1 MMDLSTLV
9 RSALAEDIGTG
20 DITTESCVAAD
31 ALGKARI
38 IAKAAIV
45 LSGHVVATE
54 VFAQLNA
61 QYHPVIHDGDSVNAG
76 AVIAEVSGPL
86 RSLLTGERLA
96 LNFLMHLSGIAT
108 HTAHTI
114 ARAGALKVVDTRKT
128 TPLLRRLEK
137 AAVRHG
143 GGHNHRFALYDAVL
157 IKDNHIAAAG
167 GLQVAIART
176 RAAAP
181 DLQIQVEVED
191 LTQLA
196 EAIEAGADAV
206 LLDNMNNATLK
217 LAVQQ
222 ADGRVMLEASG
233 NMDAARI
240 AQLKDIGLDRVSMG
254 GLIHQATWV
263 DLSMKM
269 S

>member
-1 MMDLSTLV
+1 MDLRTLV
-9 RSALAEDIGTG
+9 ASALAEDIGTG
-20 DITTESCVAAD
+20 DITTNSCVAAD
-31 ALGKARI
+31 AQGSARI
-38 IAKAAIV
+38 LAKAPLV
-45 LSGHVVATE
+45 VSGHTVATE
-54 VFAQLNA
+54 VFAQLSA
-61 QYHPVIHDGDSVNAG
+61 HYRPMVDDGDSVTTG
-76 AVIAEVSGPL
+76 TVIAEVSGPL

-114 ARAGALKVVDTRKT
+114 SHAGALKIVDTRKT

-157 IKDNHIAAAG
+157 IKDNHIAASG
-167 GLQVAIART
+167 GLRIAIART

-206 LLDNMNNATLK
+206 LLDNMNNATLER
-217 LAVQQ
+217 AVQQ
-222 ADGRVMLEASG
+222 ANGRVLLEASG

-240 AQLKDIGLDRVSMG
+240 AELKEFGLDRVSMG
-254 GLIHQATWV
+254 GLVHQSRWV

-269 S
+269 A